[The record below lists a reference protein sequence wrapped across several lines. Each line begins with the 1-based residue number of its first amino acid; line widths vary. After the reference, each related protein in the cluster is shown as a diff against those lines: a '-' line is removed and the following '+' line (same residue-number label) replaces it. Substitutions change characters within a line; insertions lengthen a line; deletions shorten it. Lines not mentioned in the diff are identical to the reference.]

1 MFTFFLKA
9 FRDFKVRAD
18 AYKAEHGSYF
28 ANFERTSVDL
38 DRDRQRRRHLDDQF
52 KSRHASF
59 RHDD

>member
-1 MFTFFLKA
+1 MFSLLLKT

-28 ANFERTSVDL
+28 ANFERTPVDL
-38 DRDRQRRRHLDDQF
+38 NKDTDDRRHLDDEF